1 MSTSSA
7 AARDRLRGRQMLPRP
22 KLVTG
27 RPAGSSPI
35 RWDRIG
41 RMMIL
46 AVCVLIA
53 LLYVRPLVAIW
64 SARGEAA
71 VRQQQVSKLAA
82 EHKLLTE
89 RVNALKNP
97 AALEREARRLGMV
110 KPGEQAYV
118 IKGLPSGP

>member
-1 MSTSSA
+1 
-7 AARDRLRGRQMLPRP
+7 
-22 KLVTG
+22 
-27 RPAGSSPI
+27 
-35 RWDRIG
+35 
-41 RMMIL
+41 MMIL